1 MNCLELIN
9 TLPEEVV
16 RDVLVPFIPLNV
28 FFLTS
33 KIYYEKYFPKLIA
46 KISLSVKL
54 DTFARRQVRY
64 KNAYIFNL
72 LIIHKYNAWFKIKK
86 FRCKTKKTGT
96 VGVATYIDLLKVLCN
111 EYQSNA
117 CKNKIIE
124 YEKKIGKKIPKKIK
138 YKNIRWS
145 N

>member
-1 MNCLELIN
+1 MDYLELI
-9 TLPEEVV
+9 PEEVV
-16 RDVLVPFIPLNV
+16 RDILMPFIPLRV

-33 KIYYEKYFPKLIA
+33 KIYYEKYFPQFIA
-46 KISLSVKL
+46 KISLSLKL

-64 KNAYIFNL
+64 KNAYMFNL

-86 FRCKTKKTGT
+86 FCYKTKKTGT
-96 VGVATYIDLLKVLCN
+96 VRAATYIDFLKLLCN

-124 YEKKIGKKIPKKIK
+124 YEKKIGKKTPKKIK